1 MALLALAI
9 LFLCLA
15 TDEAASIH
23 EMAAPAVYQWLAIV
37 GQVGSVLSVFG
48 TSWLLAGGPFT
59 IIAFLVYWRFFLH
72 LPLATRVLFLVAGSL
87 YIAGAIGSKQ

>member
-1 MALLALAI
+1 VACNSRSGRFGAI
-9 LFLCLA
+9 
-15 TDEAASIH
+15 
-23 EMAAPAVYQWLAIV
+23 
-37 GQVGSVLSVFG
+37 GVFG

-87 YIAGAIGSKQ
+87 YIAGAIGFEAVSGRYLVRYVRARRSRIRYWGY